1 MLKVSED
8 VEAVIGR
15 KFATKYYISTLVRKY
30 INEYNLSEYFSTTN
44 DPMTRLYFVPDEKL
58 KKIFGK
64 EPVLLKGYT
73 MSKYLSRHITEVWNK
88 NGKSILILVL
98 S

>member
-58 KKIFGK
+58 KTSSSSCL
-64 EPVLLKGYT
+64 E
-73 MSKYLSRHITEVWNK
+73 EVFEKLCRWN
-88 NGKSILILVL
+88 
-98 S
+98 